1 MVHPLGGRIYAEFA
15 AGTTGRPS
23 TVKTTT
29 HLTKEAPACPKMA
42 RAPRWPRP
50 WHGDMLARARKGL
63 SYANVV
69 GTLALFIALG
79 GVSYAAVKLPA
90 HSVGTKQLK
99 TGAVTSA
106 KIRNGTLRQSDFA
119 DGQLPPG
126 ESGAAGL
133 DGADGK
139 PGASGA
145 PGPRGEPGAPGPKGD
160 SGPAAA
166 HGPAGPEGP
175 AGPAGA
181 DGEPGPA
188 GPAGADGSDG
198 AAGPSGPAGPI
209 GPQGPGGPPGLQG
222 SSGVVTT
229 GKISGFIAEVAPAE
243 NVWQFLGNQVVLTT
257 NATQRLTAAAMVPIG
272 LTGAPATIRLDV
284 CFQPNA
290 GGAVSPFSGGNYS
303 LVAVTA
309 IRTSQGVAGTIVPGA
324 GTWKVGAC
332 AQTTAALDNND
343 FVNGY
348 AQVTN

>member
-1 MVHPLGGRIYAEFA
+1 MFA
-15 AGTTGRPS
+15 TGTTGPFEHCRDDH
-23 TVKTTT
+23 
-29 HLTKEAPACPKMA
+29 HLMEEVPAWPKMA
-42 RAPRWPRP
+42 RARRLPRP
-50 WHGDMLARARKGL
+50 WSGDMLARARMEL

-90 HSVGTKQLK
+90 RSVGTKQLK

-106 KIRNGTLRQSDFA
+106 KIRDGTLRQRDFV

-126 ESGAAGL
+126 ESGAAGV

-145 PGPRGEPGAPGPKGD
+145 PGPRGEPGAAGPKGD
-160 SGPAAA
+160 SGPVAAQ
-166 HGPAGPEGP
+166 GPAGPEGP
-175 AGPAGA
+175 AGPAGD
-181 DGEPGPA
+181 DGQPGPA

-198 AAGPSGPAGPI
+198 ATGPAGPGGPI

-229 GKISGFIAEVAPAE
+229 GKISGFIAAVAPAE

-257 NATQRLTAAAMVPIG
+257 NATQRITAAAMVPIG

-309 IRTSQGVAGTIVPGA
+309 VRTSQGVAGTIVPGA

-332 AQTTAALDNND
+332 AQTTAPLDNND

-348 AQVTN
+348 VQVTN